1 MHAHDF
7 DARIMVLSG
16 EITLTRDGKPDV
28 FHADDHSE
36 IPAGCQHTT
45 KVGPE
50 GVAYIV
56 GKACRRP
63 AMN

>member
-7 DARIMVLSG
+7 DVRIMVLGG
-16 EITLTRDGKPDV
+16 EITVSRDGRSET
-28 FHADDHSE
+28 FRASDHCE
-36 IPAGCQHTT
+36 IPADCQHTT

-56 GKACRRP
+56 GKAHRR
-63 AMN
+63 AVSN